1 MKNVKL
7 VLVVFYI
14 FCFFSTNLA
23 QKYDVQQ
30 LKSKYLSLES
40 NLLKSKQNLKE
51 TFVSQGKNKK
61 IHLFIKIHFLSLDI
75 SKILNKNIYNSFTI
89 IKLFFN

>member
-7 VLVVFYI
+7 VLLVFCI
-14 FCFFSTNLA
+14 FCFFSANLA

-30 LKSKYLSLES
+30 LKSRYLSLES

-51 TFVSQGKNKK
+51 AFVSQGKNKK
-61 IHLFIKIHFLSLDI
+61 
-75 SKILNKNIYNSFTI
+75 YVC
-89 IKLFFN
+89 

>member
-7 VLVVFYI
+7 VLLVFCI
-14 FCFFSTNLA
+14 FCFFSANLA

-40 NLLKSKQNLKE
+40 NLLKSKQNLEE

-75 SKILNKNIYNSFTI
+75 NKILNKNIYNSFTI